1 MNYVVAVDVGG
12 TEIKSALV
20 DSDFNV
26 IATTTAPTPKADT
39 TGAETVKAIAAIVTQ
54 FSTQHPVDAVGL
66 AVPGALD
73 EPAGTSRLSL
83 IHI

>member
-26 IATTTAPTPKADT
+26 V
-39 TGAETVKAIAAIVTQ
+39 AETVDAIKAIFPEFAHYKSQAGSIGC
-54 FSTQHPVDAVGL
+54 AML
-66 AVPGALD
+66 AFDLVKG
-73 EPAGTSRLSL
+73 GK
-83 IHI
+83 